1 MNTNL
6 EKVSDWL
13 TTLLIG
19 ATLVQIGSIPGWLGG
34 LSTFIE
40 PAVGVA
46 NSRVAPFVVVF
57 YFGLAFLGVYL
68 ITRLYLTTAL
78 NLPGIDGDNG
88 IGALSETEA
97 EAVVEAGSG
106 AAPAAAAAGDDAAAL
121 TALVSKAGA
130 SGDPAAIEGA
140 LAKVE
145 AVQGS
150 ARTDPGLNGALARL
164 LAKSIADGSP
174 AADRRDA
181 LQAAVQ
187 RAALDPDG
195 PGLAEGGPRRR
206 AADDGGHRGRRR
218 DRRAARGLAAAE
230 GPRAGLVRLRA
241 HLQVQAV
248 AGPGVGARDRL
259 VDLDAEARRV
269 GRQHVA
275 AFPGDAA
282 ASAAAAWKPPPVPID
297 LEDQE
302 VRDREREL
310 DRRRPGD
317 RPGVEVRRDLRAE
330 ALGHA
335 PRSCAPRGGRR
346 PGRGSAAGS
355 PTPPRRARSVANS
368 ALVVSRSPAAIGTGD
383 CAAPRSRGRAAASGG
398 TGSSN
403 QSGS

>member
-1 MNTNL
+1 MAGAYYLLVSRAQGGVAIRYSDEDLKVFEATKKIGRTVSGFAALGLLAVAIVCFGTADAGHAYHAVLGTNLVIAAASAAIGAVIGFIFGIPRVLDAASRVAVANAVGRQTDGKAVFAVNTNL

-19 ATLVQIGSIPGWLGG
+19 ATLVQVGSIPGWLGG

-187 RAALDPDG
+187 RAALDPTV
-195 PGLAEGGPRRR
+195 R
-206 AADDGGHRGRRR
+206 ASLKA
-218 DRRAARGLAAAE
+218 
-230 GPRAGLVRLRA
+230 
-241 HLQVQAV
+241 
-248 AGPGVGARDRL
+248 
-259 VDLDAEARRV
+259 DLDA
-269 GRQHVA
+269 GR
-275 AFPGDAA
+275 
-282 ASAAAAWKPPPVPID
+282 
-297 LEDQE
+297 L
-302 VRDREREL
+302 
-310 DRRRPGD
+310 
-317 RPGVEVRRDLRAE
+317 
-330 ALGHA
+330 
-335 PRSCAPRGGRR
+335 
-346 PGRGSAAGS
+346 
-355 PTPPRRARSVANS
+355 T
-368 ALVVSRSPAAIGTGD
+368 TGD
-383 CAAPRSRGRAAASGG
+383 TAADAEIGALLAG
-398 TGSSN
+398 
-403 QSGS
+403 